1 MSKEAIM
8 EKAKQSIVE
17 ADEDI
22 AMEALAEAEAEG
34 VDLVELLSN
43 GYSAGMKELGDLF
56 GMGEIFLP
64 ELIFATEVMKA
75 VSAEIEGKMDMS
87 EVKSA
92 GTLVIGT
99 VEGDVHDIGKGIVAS
114 LVKTN
119 GVEVI
124 DLGREVPA
132 QNFVDAAIEHNA
144 EFVGS
149 SALLTTTMTV
159 QKDIED
165 ALKEAGIRDKVKT
178 MVCLLYTSQSLPHI
192 DFVSSS
198 IVCEEAPGELGSQ
211 YLYYT
216 EMQNSTK
223 PIIGGSTDAEGVP
236 RTFKL
241 LKAVLGSEEAV
252 RTKPYTIFDICVTSP
267 LKWSHI
273 GARNIIDCVRMDIP
287 INLISAQIAGA
298 TGPITL
304 AGCILN
310 HTVEILAGLV
320 LAQVVKPGHPVSVSY
335 THLDVYKRQVY
346 PRSSASFTRY
356 SSFLSLFPPV
366 PKFVRSSRLRYRLIP
381 SSFEIVSS
389 LVIGVGVL
397 RKCIFSWPNVM
408 VKPPR

>member
-34 VDLVELLSN
+34 VDLVELLSD

-178 MVCLLYTSQSLPHI
+178 MVGG
-192 DFVSSS
+192 
-198 IVCEEAPGELGSQ
+198 APV
-211 YLYYT
+211 T
-216 EMQNSTK
+216 NRW
-223 PIIGGSTDAEGVP
+223 AE
-236 RTFKL
+236 K
-241 LKAVLGSEEAV
+241 
-252 RTKPYTIFDICVTSP
+252 
-267 LKWSHI
+267 I
-273 GARNIIDCVRMDIP
+273 GADAYCEDASDTVNFIMDW
-287 INLISAQIAGA
+287 IAK
-298 TGPITL
+298 L
-304 AGCILN
+304 
-310 HTVEILAGLV
+310 
-320 LAQVVKPGHPVSVSY
+320 
-335 THLDVYKRQVY
+335 
-346 PRSSASFTRY
+346 
-356 SSFLSLFPPV
+356 
-366 PKFVRSSRLRYRLIP
+366 
-381 SSFEIVSS
+381 
-389 LVIGVGVL
+389 
-397 RKCIFSWPNVM
+397 
-408 VKPPR
+408 